1 MSRKPLRILIVDDS
15 PEDRESYRRRIA
27 RDSSVTYEFLETSL
41 GEEGLVLARRE
52 RPDCILLDYN
62 LPDLD
67 GLAFLDRLRAEDSEV
82 SMPVI
87 MLTGQGSELVAVE
100 SLKRGAQDYL
110 VKQLNG
116 NDLQHAVSRV
126 IERVFLQVQRKHAE
140 EELRRSQEEFRAM
153 ANSIPQLAWMARPD
167 GWIFWYNQRWHDYC
181 GSTPEQ
187 VEGWGWKSV
196 HDPDELPRIIE
207 KWNAAIANATPW
219 EDTFPI
225 RRHDGQ
231 MRWHLSRAMPFRD
244 STGTVTLWFG
254 TNTDITEERNKA
266 EERERLLD
274 SERSARAESERAGR
288 MKDEFLATLSHE
300 LRTPLNAILGWSQL
314 IRRGMDDKETLEEGI
329 SVIERNARVQ
339 VQLIE
344 DLLDMSRIISGNVR
358 LDIQSVDDHPSL
370 TPQLRRSVRRPK
382 PRAFASRR

>member
-1 MSRKPLRILIVDDS
+1 MSDKPLRILIVDDS

-27 RDSSVTYEFLETSL
+27 RDSSVAYEFLETSL

-67 GLAFLDRLRAEDSEV
+67 GLVFLDRLRAEDNE
-82 SMPVI
+82 MLIPVI
-87 MLTGQGSELVAVE
+87 MLTGQGNETVAVE

-196 HDPDELPRIIE
+196 HDPNELPQDYRKMERGHREFFTVGRHIPTSPAR
-207 KWNAAIANATPW
+207 WRDAMASVARHAVS
-219 EDTFPI
+219 
-225 RRHDGQ
+225 RRDGEGDP
-231 MRWHLSRAMPFRD
+231 LVRD
-244 STGTVTLWFG
+244 QHRYHGGTQQG
-254 TNTDITEERNKA
+254 R
-266 EERERLLD
+266 R
-274 SERSARAESERAGR
+274 ARAAAGT
-288 MKDEFLATLSHE
+288 ASG
-300 LRTPLNAILGWSQL
+300 A
-314 IRRGMDDKETLEEGI
+314 RGP
-329 SVIERNARVQ
+329 SP
-339 VQLIE
+339 
-344 DLLDMSRIISGNVR
+344 SGP
-358 LDIQSVDDHPSL
+358 D
-370 TPQLRRSVRRPK
+370 
-382 PRAFASRR
+382 A